1 MESVAALAIKVVEKQ
16 LLRGAVVRPAQAWP
30 IRLGLGDRSHRARPG
45 ASRRRNFRAV
55 WRSRGPAGLRWGRG
69 IPPAK
74 SPSRTSFQEPQK
86 LFAMVHASG
95 ALVGRI
101 SIPCSGLSPAM
112 IGMA

>member
-16 LLRGAVVRPAQAWP
+16 SLRERSFGQLELGQFDPGSEVELIEHALELLVGVTFGPFGDPVGRPA
-30 IRLGLGDRSHRARPG
+30 RVGCRP
-45 ASRRRNFRAV
+45 SQ
-55 WRSRGPAGLRWGRG
+55 
-69 IPPAK
+69 
-74 SPSRTSFQEPQK
+74 TSFQEPQK